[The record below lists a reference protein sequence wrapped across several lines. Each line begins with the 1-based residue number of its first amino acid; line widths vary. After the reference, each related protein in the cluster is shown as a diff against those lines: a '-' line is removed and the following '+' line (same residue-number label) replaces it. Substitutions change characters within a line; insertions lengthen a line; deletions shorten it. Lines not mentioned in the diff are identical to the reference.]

1 MKTLKR
7 FLTSTLWGLGFLIG
21 SIQGAWCAAPAA
33 EQLQGNASFS
43 VEAQV
48 DRSTITIG
56 DPVAYLI
63 TIRRQ
68 PKVTL
73 VGAIQI
79 PVSPDFE
86 VARVEDFQRK
96 EDGWIV
102 EGKKVTLTSFRLGEF
117 VLDAIPVSAK
127 DAKGQVVTLNSPKIY
142 ITVVTSQKGP
152 PANDIRGIKSVVEI
166 PFRFIKKHAVLLGT
180 LFFSAVAFFLI
191 WRRFK
196 KMKGTEIELRQILSP
211 EDEAFGELHTLFD
224 SPLLKQ
230 GKTKE
235 YFFKMSEIM
244 RTYFEKRYLIFAVE
258 ATTSEILKLLRQKE
272 IPSEMMAQTREVLE
286 MCDLAKFAKWKPE
299 PLEVIK
305 LNQMTEAII
314 KKASAKEAVPSHGI

>member
-1 MKTLKR
+1 MKPVEQLQR
-7 FLTSTLWGLGFLIG
+7 VVIFGFGLVWASAAPSL
-21 SIQGAWCAAPAA
+21 CAPAA
-33 EQLQGNASFS
+33 QQQGGAASIS

-56 DPVAYLI
+56 DPIAYTVTVRRLPNVTVASAL
-63 TIRRQ
+63 
-68 PKVTL
+68 
-73 VGAIQI
+73 QI
-79 PVSPDFE
+79 PSSPDFE
-86 VARVEDFQRK
+86 IARVEDFKRT

-117 VLDAIPVSAK
+117 VLDAVS
-127 DAKGQVVTLNSPKIY
+127 VTAQDPQGKTQTLSSPKIY

-166 PFRFIKKHAVLLGT
+166 PFRFIKKHALLLAT
-180 LFFSAVAFFLI
+180 LFFSSLAGLLI

-230 GKTKE
+230 GKAKE
-235 YFFKMSEIM
+235 YFFKMSEIL

-258 ATTSEILKLLRQKE
+258 ATTGEILRLLRQKN
-272 IPSEMMAQTREVLE
+272 IPSGLLAETQEVLE

-305 LNQMTEAII
+305 LNQMTESII
-314 KKASAKEAVPSHGI
+314 KKAAAQTAVPSHGI